1 MCVQGVCR
9 FDYGREGRV
18 CPNCRAKAEGVF
30 QVTYLPQ
37 MKTPTPTRLTQD
49 MLFNRYKFAIPRST
63 RLSLFSIGSVA
74 GVRTLSSAATHVR
87 VP

>member
-49 MLFNRYKFAIPRST
+49 MLFNRYINSPYRGQLVSP
-63 RLSLFSIGSVA
+63 SSQSV
-74 GVRTLSSAATHVR
+74 LWLE
-87 VP
+87 